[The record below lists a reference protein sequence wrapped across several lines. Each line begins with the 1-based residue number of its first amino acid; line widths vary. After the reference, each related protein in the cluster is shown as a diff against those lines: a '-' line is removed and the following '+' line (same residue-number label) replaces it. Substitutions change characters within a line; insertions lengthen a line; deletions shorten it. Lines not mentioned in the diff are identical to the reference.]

1 MELTD
6 KTPVRLTQVS
16 LFFSVANFII
26 NGLGFSS
33 IGLFLIFTLSVFS
46 TTKIF
51 VTVNQLQHSTNADMS
66 GLMLQLFITA
76 LLFIGIATFAYSCLF
91 GIFYLFVAAV
101 YLISPYDRD
110 WLSGK
115 SELVLSSNKIEYRE
129 V

>member
-26 NGLGFSS
+26 NGLGGSS

-51 VTVNQLQHSTNADMS
+51 VTVNHLQHSTNTDMS
-66 GLMLQLFITA
+66 SLMLQLFIAA

-101 YLISPYDRD
+101 YLISPYDRA

-115 SELVLSSNKIEYRE
+115 SDLVVSSNKIEYRE
-129 V
+129 A